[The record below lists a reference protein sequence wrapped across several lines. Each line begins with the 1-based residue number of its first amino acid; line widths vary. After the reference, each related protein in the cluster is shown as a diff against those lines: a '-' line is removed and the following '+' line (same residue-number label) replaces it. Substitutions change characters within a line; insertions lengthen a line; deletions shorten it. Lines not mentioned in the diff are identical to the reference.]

1 MLLRQSIAALFALKA
16 ARCEDLPLE
25 DLTED
30 KISMDDEEVLEE
42 RTHHIPSFLYLL
54 QPIKFLTMSYPDS
67 EINGFRF
74 SVGSPLSHN
83 FLMSHTINMA
93 PKKPQV
99 STGNPM
105 MDMFAEK
112 TPYYTLGVQYH
123 HGDLLSKSPHIAYSL
138 VGRID
143 TTGRLDAI
151 FVKNFKTLKVKA
163 QSSFLNSNVA
173 FAQSNLE
180 LEHSAANTKQT
191 ATLSMGA
198 FNYNIVER
206 LGGKLLA
213 GFDLTYVPMRNL
225 WANGFALRFTRKPT
239 EKFYAQF
246 SGMASTLT
254 LGGWFKLNDSTSL
267 ATEFEFGGQA
277 VSDAGLGY
285 RTKSK
290 GYEVSSVVR
299 TNGEIKS
306 IFSYSQMQMY
316 KLKLFLGG
324 NLFKEDFKSG
334 FAFSVG
340 QTED

>member
-1 MLLRQSIAALFALKA
+1 MLLKRMFSNFFVLKTA
-16 ARCEDLPLE
+16 KCEDLPLE
-25 DLTED
+25 DLPED
-30 KISMDDEEVLEE
+30 KISMDDEEMLEE
-42 RTHHIPSFLYLL
+42 RSHHIPSFMYLL
-54 QPIKFLTMSYPDS
+54 QPIKFLTMSYPDT

-83 FLMSHTINMA
+83 FMMSHTINMA

-99 STGNPM
+99 STGNPV

-112 TPYYTLGVQYH
+112 TPYYTLGLQYH
-123 HGDLLSKSPHIAYSL
+123 HGDLMSKNPHIAYSL
-138 VGRID
+138 VGRVD

-151 FVKNFKTLKVKA
+151 FVKNFKTIKVKA
-163 QSSFLNSNVA
+163 QSSFMNSNVA

-180 LEHSAANTKQT
+180 LEHASTNTKQT

-198 FNYNIVER
+198 FNYNLVER
-206 LGGKLLA
+206 LGSKLLA

-225 WANGFALRFTRKPT
+225 WANGVALRYARKPN
-239 EKFYAQF
+239 ERFYAQF
-246 SGMASTLT
+246 SGIASTLT
-254 LGGWFKLNDSTSL
+254 LGGWFKLNETTSL
-267 ATEFEFGGQA
+267 ATELEFGGQA
-277 VSDAGLGY
+277 VSDAALGY

-306 IFSYSQMQMY
+306 IFSYSQMQVY

-340 QTED
+340 QTDD